1 MASNREG
8 PTIMW
13 GILKG
18 KEIKTNDGN
27 DVGEIKEIS
36 QNYLRV
42 EKGTIN
48 KEKFWIPK
56 YLADAFDGKTLWLLI
71 NKDDLFSRYL
81 YGSEPP
87 SDQYSKE
94 FDTFRQSPYGKKAT
108 FLDDSNQNVRL
119 KENSETQ
126 TSSTG
131 DTSDEYKNI
140 RDTT

>member
-1 MASNREG
+1 M
-8 PTIMW
+8 
-13 GILKG
+13 LKG
-18 KEIKTNDGN
+18 KEIKTNDGK

-36 QNYLRV
+36 QNYLRI

-71 NKDDLFSRYL
+71 NKDDLFARYL

-87 SDQYSKE
+87 SDQYAKE
-94 FDTFRQSPYGKKAT
+94 FKTFRQSPYGQKAP
-108 FLDDSNQNVRL
+108 FLDGSGSNCRL
-119 KENSETQ
+119 KEGSETQ

-131 DTSDEYKNI
+131 DTF
-140 RDTT
+140 